1 MEQNKR
7 SNGDIKVQE
16 SRNYLKRKHKGSPSS
31 VSSSISNLTDVT
43 SKAYTPSKI
52 TNERKS
58 VDRPTITSYE
68 LQEKLG
74 QGSYGEVFKA
84 RNKESNDL
92 VALKRMSIGDEGK
105 GIHLSTIR
113 EINILKQ
120 LNHKNIIPLRDVVV
134 DPENRNI
141 YIVLPYMEHD
151 LAGLLHN
158 PNVKLTAQDIKT
170 YLKQLLEATAHM
182 HESGILHRDI
192 KASNILIN
200 NDGILQIADFGLA
213 RDMDNGNEEYTKSVV
228 TRWYRPPELIL
239 GEGRYTSAIDMWGVG
254 CVFGELIKSRAILQ
268 GQDDLDQLK
277 KIFNLCGSPNQK
289 NMPNWHKLPDARKT
303 RFKKTVR
310 RVRRDYSS
318 FDPLAADL
326 LDKLLVLD
334 PKKRLTALEALDH
347 NYFSSSPLPTDPANL
362 PKYEASHNYDRH
374 RNKKPRHD

>member
-1 MEQNKR
+1 M
-7 SNGDIKVQE
+7 
-16 SRNYLKRKHKGSPSS
+16 
-31 VSSSISNLTDVT
+31 SSSISNLAAVT
-43 SKAYTPSKI
+43 SIAYTPSKI
-52 TNERKS
+52 TNERNS
-58 VDRPTITSYE
+58 EDRPKITKYE
-68 LQEKLG
+68 LLEKLG

-92 VALKRMSIGDEGK
+92 VALKRMPIGDEGE

-134 DPENRNI
+134 DS
-141 YIVLPYMEHD
+141 
-151 LAGLLHN
+151 GLLHN
-158 PNVKLTAQDIKT
+158 PNVQLTAQDIKT

-182 HESGILHRDI
+182 HQSRILHRDI

-213 RDMDNGNEEYTKSVV
+213 RDMDNGDEEYTKSVV

-310 RVRRDYSS
+310 RVRREYSS

-334 PKKRLTALEALDH
+334 PKKRSTALEALDH
-347 NYFSSSPLPTDPANL
+347 NYFSSSPLPTNPANL
-362 PKYEASHNYDRH
+362 PKYESSHNYDRH